1 MAIDGVLIH
10 HLIAEIKPKLVGGR
24 VNKIIQSNSTDIVF
38 QIHNNQPYNLL
49 ISMSYTAPRLYIT
62 QEKPH
67 APLNPFNLCMVLRKY
82 LERGIINDIVQVD
95 NDRIIIIKIDSKNE
109 LGDDITYNLIVEI
122 MGRSS
127 NIILT
132 DPNYKII
139 DVMKKHFPSA
149 AETSRIMIPKATY
162 SFPEKR
168 SLINPFIDTDNLTIN
183 DMKNLEGVSK
193 VHMAEIQHL
202 GSIQALFNKQI
213 IPTLYLVENKKIFS
227 PFKLDSVISESKS
240 FNSISELLEYCFK
253 QETKQENPD
262 YSSLVK
268 LINHKLSILRTK
280 IDNLNDDLEKANK
293 HFDDLNKA
301 QLLQAHLYEIKK
313 GQKEI
318 ELESFDGETTYI
330 ISLDPLKSATQNM
343 QKYFKNYKK
352 SVSAKVHIAEQ
363 LSKTNDEIEYLNTI
377 LMQIEFVNHQELLE
391 IKHELVEN
399 GYLKDTNKKYK
410 KVTPSIKNINHY
422 EISYAKFYVGKNNLQ
437 NNFLTHN
444 YAKKIDY
451 WFHVKDMPSAHVI
464 VQTDNLDERVIRIA
478 ANLAALNSKYEKSSS
493 VAVDYTQV
501 KNIKKIPN
509 RPGCFVTY
517 TNQKTIY
524 IDPSYDTLKELLE
537 KNS

>member
-1 MAIDGVLIH
+1 MAIDGILIH
-10 HLIAEIKPKLVGGR
+10 HLVDEIKPKLIGGR
-24 VNKIIQSNSTDIVF
+24 INKIIQSNSTDIVF
-38 QIHNNQPYNLL
+38 QIHNNQAYNLL

-62 QEKPH
+62 TEKQH

-82 LERGIINDIVQVD
+82 LERGIINDIIQVD
-95 NDRIIIIKIDSKNE
+95 NDRIVIIKIDSKNE

-127 NIILT
+127 NLILT
-132 DPNYKII
+132 DPSYKII
-139 DVMKKHFPSA
+139 DVMKKHFPSN

-162 SFPEKR
+162 TFPEKR
-168 SLINPFIDTDNLTIN
+168 SLLNPFINTKALTLN
-183 DMKNLEGVSK
+183 DLKNLEGISK
-193 VHMAEIQHL
+193 VHLAEIQHL
-202 GSIQALFNKQI
+202 GSVQALFDKQI
-213 IPTLYLVENKKIFS
+213 IPTLYVVDNKKIFS
-227 PFKLDSVISESKS
+227 PYSLDSLVGEKTT

-268 LINHKLSILRTK
+268 LINHKLTILRTK
-280 IDNLNDDLEKANK
+280 IDNLNNDLDKAHK
-293 HFDDLNKA
+293 HLDDLNKA

-318 ELESFDGETTYI
+318 ELESFDGEKVYT

-352 SVSAKVHIAEQ
+352 SVSAQTHIAQQ
-363 LSKTNDEIEYLNTI
+363 LEKTNNEIEYLNTI
-377 LMQIEFVNHQELLE
+377 LSQIEFVNHQELLE

-399 GYLKDTNKKYK
+399 GYLKDTSKKYK

-524 IDPSYDTLKELLE
+524 IDPSIDILNKLLKE
-537 KNS
+537 NS